1 MSAYDP
7 DGLTSSPAWNKLG
20 EHHQLIGET
29 HLRDFFE
36 QEPNR
41 ATEFTA
47 EGAGLFMDYSK
58 QRVNKDTIALLLE
71 LARQRDLEARRE
83 AMFRASTST

>member
-20 EHHQLIGET
+20 EIALIGQT

-36 QEPNR
+36 QEPSRVRFHGRGAR
-41 ATEFTA
+41 ACSWITQTA
-47 EGAGLFMDYSK
+47 
-58 QRVNKDTIALLLE
+58 R
-71 LARQRDLEARRE
+71 
-83 AMFRASTST
+83 